1 MEMLIYVSTLI
12 IVFFFIV
19 FLGLLFWSI
28 TIYNSLVKQR
38 ILVNEGWS
46 SIDVQLLR
54 RMNLIPNLVSAVK
67 GYMKHEAEGLED
79 IVKIRAGKDTDDL
92 KIRGDQE
99 QKIGQAMFGIMAVAE
114 DYPDLKADKNFQ
126 DLQKELSELENAI
139 QMSRRYYNGTVRD
152 YNTTCAVFPNVII
165 AKAFNFSQAVFFELD
180 DPDRKR
186 KLPAVDFKRG

>member
-1 MEMLIYVSTLI
+1 MLIYVSTLI

-79 IVKIRAGKDTDDL
+79 IVPLNKDIFLFYIDL
-92 KIRGDQE
+92 SW
-99 QKIGQAMFGIMAVAE
+99 FL
-114 DYPDLKADKNFQ
+114 P
-126 DLQKELSELENAI
+126 LECK
-139 QMSRRYYNGTVRD
+139 Y
-152 YNTTCAVFPNVII
+152 
-165 AKAFNFSQAVFFELD
+165 
-180 DPDRKR
+180 DRK
-186 KLPAVDFKRG
+186 KHKGGPS